1 LDLLNGCFLVNLQK
15 ERTMKIWKTLLI
27 IALFI
32 GVACETDDSNLVD
45 DTQDISFDRGAML
58 VHWADNFII
67 PAYTDFSVKVSGLDE
82 SIITFNTAPSLE
94 GLQSVRE
101 NWLVAYRSF
110 QKVSMFEIGKAETL
124 NYRNRLNVYPANA
137 SGIHELITA
146 GVWNFDLPST
156 IDEQGF
162 SALDYL
168 LNGLGS
174 DEETV
179 AFYTTNPESENAKN
193 YLKALSATIKSLT
206 NEVLNDWNTSF
217 RAIYVVNTSS
227 SATGAVDQT
236 VNAFMFYYEKALRAG
251 KVGIPAGVF
260 STNPLPQNVEG
271 FFKENESKLLLQDAL
286 SATRNFFNGFG
297 IQAGPGL
304 KAYLDTL
311 NSVKNGSDL
320 STLINNQFDASETK
334 INALSANFSEQVLQD
349 NSKMLSTYDELQRNV
364 ILLKVDMLQALGIDI
379 NYVDAD
385 GD

>member
-67 PAYTDFSVKVSGLDE
+67 PSYTDFSVKVSGLDE

>member
-271 FFKENESKLLLQDAL
+271 FFKENDSKLLLQDAL

>member
-1 LDLLNGCFLVNLQK
+1 
-15 ERTMKIWKTLLI
+15 MKIWKTLLI

-67 PAYTDFSVKVSGLDE
+67 PSYTDFSVKVSGLDE

>member
-1 LDLLNGCFLVNLQK
+1 MDLLNGCFLVNLQK

-67 PAYTDFSVKVSGLDE
+67 PSYTDFSVKVSGLDE